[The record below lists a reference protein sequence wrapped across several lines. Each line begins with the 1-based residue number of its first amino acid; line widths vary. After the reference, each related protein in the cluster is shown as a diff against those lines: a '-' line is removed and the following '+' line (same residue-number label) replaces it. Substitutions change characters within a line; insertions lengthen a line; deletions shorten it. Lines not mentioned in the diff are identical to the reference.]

1 MWSPGRHIPTQ
12 KNAQVPPPPGAFYK
26 YGCNCHCG
34 LSMRANKVDEL
45 ENKDKKWQTWG
56 IMLEISV
63 SNLETRRY
71 GSRSGVWSVLSGL
84 YVSGRVDRIAIIKI
98 KLKILP

>member
-1 MWSPGRHIPTQ
+1 
-12 KNAQVPPPPGAFYK
+12 
-26 YGCNCHCG
+26 
-34 LSMRANKVDEL
+34 MRANKVDEL

-84 YVSGRVDRIAIIKI
+84 YVSGRVDRIAILKI